1 MFERQSANL
10 FTNKMK
16 GAILK
21 RYATRLAIEQLSMPT
36 PGKDEVLLKMLYS
49 PINPSDMYFVKGIY
63 GDKKPLPIIPGFEGR
78 P

>member
-1 MFERQSANL
+1 
-10 FTNKMK
+10 MK